1 MSAFW
6 IIGILANVLLLGVG
20 IYWVVK
26 NWKRSDPKHG
36 QRDTNGD
43 S

>member
-1 MSAFW
+1 MSMFW

-26 NWKRSDPKHG
+26 NWKRSDPNQPPKK
-36 QRDTNGD
+36 D
-43 S
+43 

>member
-26 NWKRSDPKHG
+26 NWKRSDP
-36 QRDTNGD
+36 R
-43 S
+43 SRREE

>member
-20 IYWVVK
+20 IYWVMK
-26 NWKRSDPKHG
+26 QWKQNDPKRR
-36 QRDTNGD
+36 QRKE
-43 S
+43 

>member
-6 IIGILANVLLLGVG
+6 IIGIIANALLLGLG

-26 NWKRSDPKHG
+26 QWKQSDPRR
-36 QRDTNGD
+36 QRKE
-43 S
+43 

>member
-26 NWKRSDPKHG
+26 NWKRSDPRR
-36 QRDTNGD
+36 QRDSD
-43 S
+43 SGP

>member
-26 NWKRSDPKHG
+26 NWKQSDPRR
-36 QRDTNGD
+36 QRKK
-43 S
+43 